1 MKGVTCLSKDDTTA
15 VLRVTRQGKGYKRSL
30 YDVLNCCSYALVILA
45 YFQSSRGLEV
55 ASKSSVLSVACHKV
69 QSWSLRKG
77 LFCVVSH
84 ASAYNRNL
92 CHVLKC
98 CSYLNTVPQ
107 LKPKLNNAETK
118 KPFHEFSFIKK
129 SGSSFSENCKLL
141 V

>member
-1 MKGVTCLSKDDTTA
+1 M
-15 VLRVTRQGKGYKRSL
+15 LRVTRQDKGYKRGL

-45 YFQSSRGLEV
+45 YLRSSRGLVLFSVYRITKFRVGHSEK
-55 ASKSSVLSVACHKV
+55 ACSVLRVTR
-69 QSWSLRKG
+69 QRIT
-77 LFCVVSH
+77 
-84 ASAYNRNL
+84 NL

-129 SGSSFSENCKLL
+129 SGGSFSENYY
-141 V
+141 